1 MPLAVLLD
9 QDTLLLLFLESEE
22 HVILPD
28 AEVDFSPSYVDPHSG
43 GPQEWSP
50 KDELDSEVALYIHHH
65 KIGKDEGVSHAD

>member
-22 HVILPD
+22 HVLLPD
-28 AEVDFSPSYVDPHSG
+28 AGVDFSPSYVDPHSG

-50 KDELDSEVALYIHHH
+50 KDELDS
-65 KIGKDEGVSHAD
+65 